1 MHNHIQL
8 SENYNILKEK
18 CEKSNL
24 DCMNFL
30 QEKEYFMTDL
40 GLNPS
45 SGFPEVA
52 QKIKKDMK
60 DFEIECERLNKEL
73 EERNRLIVVKTEEI
87 KELSSSVHNVE
98 DSEKQLREQIKKNNE
113 LSDCLAENYQK
124 QDELKK
130 KIETLD

>member
-1 MHNHIQL
+1 
-8 SENYNILKEK
+8 
-18 CEKSNL
+18 
-24 DCMNFL
+24 
-30 QEKEYFMTDL
+30 
-40 GLNPS
+40 
-45 SGFPEVA
+45 
-52 QKIKKDMK
+52 MK
-60 DFEIECERLNKEL
+60 DLEIECERLNKEL